1 MGRRARKVVVVTH
14 RWVAFTA
21 GIALLL
27 VVLSGVVLTYGPE
40 IHQLINGQEYA
51 GTETDDPISPTE
63 ARAALKEEM
72 PDFKGR
78 DVIYDDD
85 VYSIYDSTYLQ
96 RAYVDPGTGEVL
108 GIAREDTG
116 FMGLMRNIHFCALS
130 CEDYPGYVPFLN
142 EKVKH
147 SFVPTFG
154 NNAITWGG
162 LLLGL
167 LGLVLIFLSLGG
179 LWLWWPSIKRFAR
192 GFQIRRSTR
201 YKFNY
206 DLHKVVGFAAIP
218 FLIMWGWTGA
228 GFELK
233 QIEDLWYA
241 VLPGDKIEKETP
253 FLESDP
259 KQERS
264 FEPEAADGVVTPD
277 EAQVIGERVAGDDAR
292 MTSILAAS
300 GKTGVHDLWFADAS
314 DPYEYGIWPGDLEVQ
329 VDRYSGKSRI
339 VYPAVMDGHL
349 SETIWQ
355 DWNYSV
361 HAGFFANP
369 GWRIFWLVFGMA
381 VLLLAVTSVITW
393 LIRRRRRKRS
403 GRDAGAKLAAEAAD

>member
-1 MGRRARKVVVVTH
+1 M
-14 RWVAFTA
+14 
-21 GIALLL
+21 L

-40 IHQLINGQEYA
+40 IQHLINGKQYS
-51 GTETDDPISPTE
+51 GTETDNPISSSE
-63 ARAALKEEM
+63 AREAVQAEL
-72 PDFKGR
+72 PDFKTR
-78 DVIYDDD
+78 DVILDDG
-85 VYSIYDSTYLQ
+85 VYSVYDSTYLE
-96 RAYVDPGTGEVL
+96 RAHVDPATGEVL
-108 GIAREDTG
+108 GTTNEGTG

-130 CEDYPGYVPFLN
+130 CKDYPGYVPFLE

-162 LLLGL
+162 LILGV

-179 LWLWWPSIKRFAR
+179 LYLWWPKIKRFAR
-192 GFQIRRSTR
+192 GFQIRRSSR

-233 QIEDLWYA
+233 QIEDVWYG
-241 VLPGDKIEKETP
+241 VLPGGTIAEEVP

-259 KQERS
+259 KGERS
-264 FEPEAADGVVTPD
+264 FEPEAADGVVTAD
-277 EAQVIGERVAGDDAR
+277 EAQAIGERVVGDDAW
-292 MTSILAAS
+292 MTSILPAA
-300 GKTGVHDLWFADAS
+300 GKTGVHDLWFADDS
-314 DPYEYGIWPGDLEVQ
+314 DPYEYGSWPGDVEIQ
-329 VDRYSGKSRI
+329 VDRYSGKSRS
-339 VYPAVMDGHL
+339 VYPSETDHL
-349 SETIWQ
+349 SQEIWQ

-369 GWRIFWLVFGMA
+369 GWRVFWLVFGLA

-393 LIRRRRRKRS
+393 YIRWRKRKRS
-403 GRDAGAKLAAEAAD
+403 GKKAGAALATEAVEAAD